1 MLKKFKEELEK
12 ILNEDPFGLLISKP
26 KISSISSDDRF
37 EESFL
42 EINNFFK
49 ENQREPKAY
58 GISIIEYKLYS
69 RLKAIREDEEK
80 IKMLSKLDKY
90 GLISAKKKE
99 IKTIDDIFENDDLGI
114 FESDKNDIF
123 NLKNIP
129 KEIAMPDY
137 IANRKPCKNFKEFE
151 QKFIQC
157 QADLKF
163 EKRKLWPFRKEQN
176 IEKGSFFVLKG
187 VLVYIDEVGK
197 FETINGK
204 RNARLRC
211 IFENGTESNL
221 LLRSLARE
229 LYRDGRR
236 VTEHQDH
243 LLDNFYNITKD
254 DQETG
259 YIYVVKSLSDKQ
271 EIKSIKNLYKIG
283 FSKISV
289 EDRIK
294 NSAQDPTY
302 LMASVKIVTAFKC
315 FNMNPQKLEQ
325 LLHNFFGS
333 SCLNVDVFDNEGRR
347 HIPREWF
354 IAPLEIIEQA
364 IHFVFS
370 GEIVHY
376 RYDLEKEEIFQR

>member
-1 MLKKFKEELEK
+1 MDKKDLLKL
-12 ILNEDPFGLLISKP
+12 IEDDDLGLLNVKP
-26 KISSISSDDRF
+26 KQATTSTDERLLSSF
-37 EESFL
+37 Q
-42 EINNFFK
+42 EINNFVK
-49 ENQREPKAY
+49 ENGREPKA
-58 GISIIEYKLYS
+58 GGDINEHQLYA
-69 RLKAIREDEEK
+69 RLNTIREKKEK
-80 IKMLSKLDKY
+80 IEGLSNFDEFNLLHKEV
-90 GLISAKKKE
+90 KE
-99 IKTIDDIFENDDLGI
+99 IKSFKDIFEDDDLGI

-129 KEIAMPDY
+129 KEIVMPDY

-157 QADLKF
+157 QADLKS

-211 IFENGTESNL
+211 VFENGTESNL

-236 VTEHQDH
+236 VTDHKDH

-289 EDRIK
+289 EERIK
-294 NSAQDPTY
+294 NSTQDPTY

-364 IHFVFS
+364 IHFVLS

>member
-1 MLKKFKEELEK
+1 MDKKDLLKL
-12 ILNEDPFGLLISKP
+12 IEDDDLGLLNIKSKQAATSTDERLL
-26 KISSISSDDRF
+26 SSF
-37 EESFL
+37 Q
-42 EINNFFK
+42 EINNFVK
-49 ENQREPKAY
+49 ENGREPKA
-58 GISIIEYKLYS
+58 GGDINEHQLYA
-69 RLKAIREDEEK
+69 RLNTIREKKEK
-80 IKMLSKLDKY
+80 IEGLSNFDEFNLLHKEV
-90 GLISAKKKE
+90 KE
-99 IKTIDDIFENDDLGI
+99 IKSFKDIFEDDDLGI

-129 KEIAMPDY
+129 KEIAMPDF

-157 QADLKF
+157 QADLKS

-211 IFENGTESNL
+211 VFENGTESGL

-236 VTEHQDH
+236 VTEHEDH

-289 EDRIK
+289 EERIK
-294 NSAQDPTY
+294 NSIQDPTY
-302 LMASVKIVTAFKC
+302 LMASVKIVTTFKC

-325 LLHNFFGS
+325 LLHNFFGL

-364 IHFVFS
+364 IHFVLS

-376 RYDLEKEEIFQR
+376 RYDLEKEEIVQR

>member
-1 MLKKFKEELEK
+1 MDKKDLLKLIEDDNLG
-12 ILNEDPFGLLISKP
+12 ILNIKP
-26 KISSISSDDRF
+26 KQAGATTDERLLSSF
-37 EESFL
+37 Q
-42 EINNFFK
+42 EINNFVK
-49 ENQREPKAY
+49 KNGRKPMPGADLYENQLNYRLNSICEDNQKVQALSNFDELNLLPKEA
-58 GISIIEYKLYS
+58 
-69 RLKAIREDEEK
+69 
-80 IKMLSKLDKY
+80 
-90 GLISAKKKE
+90 KE
-99 IKTIDDIFENDDLGI
+99 INSLKDIFEDDDLGI

-129 KEIAMPDY
+129 KEIVMPDY

-157 QADLKF
+157 QADLKSK
-163 EKRKLWPFRKEQN
+163 KRKLWPFRKEQN

-187 VLVYIDEVGK
+187 MLVYVENVGEFK
-197 FETINGK
+197 IVNGK

-211 IFENGTESNL
+211 IFENGTESDL
-221 LLRSLARE
+221 LLRSLATE
-229 LYRDGRR
+229 LYRDGKR
-236 VTEHQDH
+236 VTHHEDN

-283 FSKISV
+283 FSKIPV
-289 EDRIK
+289 EERIK
-294 NSAQDPTY
+294 NAAFEPTY
-302 LMASVKIVTAFKC
+302 LMSPVIIVTAFRC
-315 FNMNPQKLEQ
+315 FNLNPQKLEQ

-333 SCLNVDVFDNEGRR
+333 SCLNIDVFDNEGRC
-347 HIPREWF
+347 HVPREWF

-364 IHFVFS
+364 IHFVLN

-376 RYDLEKEEIFQR
+376 RYDIEKEEISGKCNQ

>member
-1 MLKKFKEELEK
+1 MDKKDLLKL
-12 ILNEDPFGLLISKP
+12 IEDDDLGLLNVKP
-26 KISSISSDDRF
+26 KQATTSTDERLLSSF
-37 EESFL
+37 Q
-42 EINNFFK
+42 EINNFVK
-49 ENQREPKAY
+49 ENGREPKA
-58 GISIIEYKLYS
+58 GGDINEHQLYA
-69 RLKAIREDEEK
+69 RLNTIRENKEK
-80 IKMLSKLDKY
+80 IEGLSNFDEFNLLNKEV
-90 GLISAKKKE
+90 KE
-99 IKTIDDIFENDDLGI
+99 IKSFKDIFEDDDLGI

-129 KEIAMPDY
+129 KEIVMPDY

-157 QADLKF
+157 QADLKS

-211 IFENGTESNL
+211 VFENGTESNL

-236 VTEHQDH
+236 VTDHKDH

-289 EDRIK
+289 EERIK
-294 NSAQDPTY
+294 NSTQDPTY

-364 IHFVFS
+364 IHFVLS

>member
-1 MLKKFKEELEK
+1 MDKKDLLKL
-12 ILNEDPFGLLISKP
+12 IEDDDLGLLNVKP
-26 KISSISSDDRF
+26 KQAATSTDERLLSSF
-37 EESFL
+37 Q
-42 EINNFFK
+42 EINNFVK
-49 ENQREPKAY
+49 ENGREPKA
-58 GISIIEYKLYS
+58 GGDINEHQLYA
-69 RLKAIREDEEK
+69 RLNTIREKKEK
-80 IKMLSKLDKY
+80 IEGLSNFDEFNLLHKEV
-90 GLISAKKKE
+90 KE
-99 IKTIDDIFENDDLGI
+99 IKSFKDIFEDDDLGI

-157 QADLKF
+157 QADLKS

-236 VTEHQDH
+236 VTDHEDH

-283 FSKISV
+283 FSKISA
-289 EDRIK
+289 EERIK

-364 IHFVFS
+364 IHFVLS

-376 RYDLEKEEIFQR
+376 RYDLEKEKIFQR

>member
-1 MLKKFKEELEK
+1 MDKKDLLKL
-12 ILNEDPFGLLISKP
+12 IEDDDLGLLNVKP
-26 KISSISSDDRF
+26 KQATTSTDERLLSSF
-37 EESFL
+37 Q
-42 EINNFFK
+42 EINNFVK
-49 ENQREPKAY
+49 ENGREPKA
-58 GISIIEYKLYS
+58 GGDINEHQLYA
-69 RLKAIREDEEK
+69 RLNTIREKKEK
-80 IKMLSKLDKY
+80 IEGLSNFDEFNLLNKEV
-90 GLISAKKKE
+90 KE
-99 IKTIDDIFENDDLGI
+99 IKSFKDIFEDDDLGI

-129 KEIAMPDY
+129 KEIVMLDY

-157 QADLKF
+157 QVDLKS

-211 IFENGTESNL
+211 IFENGTESDL

-236 VTEHQDH
+236 VTDHKDH

-259 YIYVVKSLSDKQ
+259 YIYVVKSLSDKR

-289 EDRIK
+289 EERIK
-294 NSAQDPTY
+294 NSTQDPTY

-364 IHFVFS
+364 IHFVIS
-370 GEIVHY
+370 GDIIYY
-376 RYDLEKEEIFQR
+376 RYDLEKEEIVQR

>member
-1 MLKKFKEELEK
+1 MDKKDLLKL
-12 ILNEDPFGLLISKP
+12 IEDDDLGLLNVKP
-26 KISSISSDDRF
+26 KQAATSTDERLLSSF
-37 EESFL
+37 Q
-42 EINNFFK
+42 EINNFVK
-49 ENQREPKAY
+49 ENGREPKA
-58 GISIIEYKLYS
+58 GGDINEHQLYA
-69 RLKAIREDEEK
+69 RLNTIREKKEK
-80 IKMLSKLDKY
+80 IEGLSNFDEFNLLNKEV
-90 GLISAKKKE
+90 KE
-99 IKTIDDIFENDDLGI
+99 IKSFKDIFEDDDLGI

-129 KEIAMPDY
+129 KEIVMPDY

-157 QADLKF
+157 QVDLKS

-236 VTEHQDH
+236 VTDHEDH

-289 EDRIK
+289 EERIK
-294 NSAQDPTY
+294 NSTQDPTY

-354 IAPLEIIEQA
+354 IAPMEIIEQA
-364 IHFVFS
+364 IHFVLS
-370 GEIVHY
+370 GEIIHY
-376 RYDLEKEEIFQR
+376 RNEFEKEKIFLK